1 MYRRVAWWGAS
12 ERDAAHIPGASID
25 LVAVA
30 VAVAAGGQ
38 PVLMPPF
45 DVGSQGFTAGIEA
58 FVGAIDGLMLVGGGD
73 VNAERHGQP
82 LDQRA
87 GHAPGHWGQC

>member
-1 MYRRVAWWGAS
+1 
-12 ERDAAHIPGASID
+12 
-25 LVAVA
+25 
-30 VAVAAGGQ
+30 
-38 PVLMPPF
+38 
-45 DVGSQGFTAGIEA
+45 
-58 FVGAIDGLMLVGGGD
+58 MLVGGGD

>member
-1 MYRRVAWWGAS
+1 MYRQVASWGAW
-12 ERDAAHIPGASID
+12 ERDAALIPAASID
-25 LVAVA
+25 LAVE
-30 VAVAAGGQ
+30 AGGQ